1 MTASLKID
9 VFRRDDLR
17 RTRQK
22 EKDEKAPAK
31 SVCLKLRR
39 QRPAQRKEIFVAENE
54 NRDLNKPNQNQNSNN
69 QTPNN
74 AHAEQNPRA
83 PRRRPAPRAARPA
96 AEGET
101 QTTGAAPRKPRMPR
115 KPRARQA
122 DGQTAPKPRTPRA
135 AAANP
140 TAAAQEAPK
149 PRRPRMPRKPM
160 NPTAAQAAN
169 GEAQTAAQTPRAP
182 RTRTPRPRTVNAAGA
197 QTVNPTAAPQQA
209 AKPMQPRRNSP
220 RPRAANAVRADRP
233 QTGMRRRI
241 VAPVALEEKPCI
253 SQTLQWVGKKP
264 PTMRSRASEHPSR
277 ATLRMIPL
285 GGMCEIGKNMTAYEY
300 GNDIIIVDC
309 GQIFPDETMP
319 GVDAVIPDFTYVLQ
333 NRDRVRGIFITH
345 GHEDH
350 IGGLPYLMRE
360 FRAPIYG
367 GRMTIE
373 LLKYKLDDRVP
384 GLTKSCELHVVEA
397 GETIRSGCFS
407 VEFIH
412 VNHSIADAFM
422 FAIRTP
428 IGIIMHSGDFK
439 IDYTPIN
446 GAIMDLQRIA
456 QIGREGVLLFV
467 CESTNIEVPGF
478 SKSERHVGESM
489 ADMFKDA
496 KGRIFVATFSSN
508 TSRLQQI
515 FTAAERHGRK
525 VALVGRSMLNVFNA
539 ANNLGYIQKKPD
551 TLIEI
556 SQVDNYP
563 PEQVV
568 IISTGS
574 QGEPMSALTRI
585 AFSNHREIEIQPGD
599 TVIISATPIPGNEKP
614 IYKVINELY
623 RRGAKVYYSALA
635 DVHVSGHAS
644 QEEIKLVHALVRPKF
659 FIPAHGETRMLYQH
673 AELAHKLGVPFENI
687 FILANGDIFE
697 ISKGSAR
704 VTGFTNGDAVLID
717 GASVGEVDNSVLR
730 ERKLLSDDGVVAISL
745 AVSKKTGAMMAQPVV
760 SAMGFLYDS
769 EHAKIEAAC
778 RQHAANAVA
787 RIAVGGKKVQEAVA
801 SGQLQGQLRS
811 FLYER
816 TKRRPVVMINLI
828 EVE

>member
-1 MTASLKID
+1 
-9 VFRRDDLR
+9 
-17 RTRQK
+17 
-22 EKDEKAPAK
+22 
-31 SVCLKLRR
+31 
-39 QRPAQRKEIFVAENE
+39 
-54 NRDLNKPNQNQNSNN
+54 
-69 QTPNN
+69 
-74 AHAEQNPRA
+74 
-83 PRRRPAPRAARPA
+83 
-96 AEGET
+96 
-101 QTTGAAPRKPRMPR
+101 
-115 KPRARQA
+115 
-122 DGQTAPKPRTPRA
+122 
-135 AAANP
+135 
-140 TAAAQEAPK
+140 
-149 PRRPRMPRKPM
+149 
-160 NPTAAQAAN
+160 
-169 GEAQTAAQTPRAP
+169 
-182 RTRTPRPRTVNAAGA
+182 
-197 QTVNPTAAPQQA
+197 
-209 AKPMQPRRNSP
+209 
-220 RPRAANAVRADRP
+220 
-233 QTGMRRRI
+233 
-241 VAPVALEEKPCI
+241 
-253 SQTLQWVGKKP
+253 
-264 PTMRSRASEHPSR
+264 MRSRASAHPVR
-277 ATLRMIPL
+277 GALRMIPL

-300 GNDIIIVDC
+300 GSDIIIVDC

-350 IGGLPYLMRE
+350 IGGLPYLLRE
-360 FRAPIYG
+360 LRAPVYG

-373 LLKYKLDDRVP
+373 LLRYKLDDRVP
-384 GLTKSCELHVVEA
+384 GLGKSCELNVVPDGGVVRA
-397 GETIRSGCFS
+397 GCFS

-428 IGIIMHSGDFK
+428 VGTVVHSGDFK

-446 GAIMDLQRIA
+446 GEIMDLQRIA

-489 ADMFKDA
+489 AEMFKDA

-508 TSRLQQI
+508 VSRLQQI

-585 AFSNHREIEIQPGD
+585 AFSNHREVEIQPGD

-644 QEEIKLVHALVRPKF
+644 QEEIKLVHSLVRPKF

-697 ISKGSAR
+697 ISKGTAR

-717 GASVGEVDNSVLR
+717 GSSVGEVGNSVLR
-730 ERKLLSDDGVVAISL
+730 ERKLLSDDGVVVIAL
-745 AVSKKTGAMMAQPVV
+745 AVSAKTGAMLAQPVV

-778 RQHAANAVA
+778 RQHVANMAT
-787 RIAVGGKKVQEAVA
+787 RTISSGRKVSEAVA
-801 SGQLQGQLRS
+801 SGQMQSQLRS

-816 TKRRPVVMINLI
+816 TKRRPVVLINLI
-828 EVE
+828 EVP

>member
-1 MTASLKID
+1 MIVTDNENNKTPD
-9 VFRRDDLR
+9 MGEEKKNDGRRAPARR
-17 RTRQK
+17 RTNVKKSGEGAPRKQAAPK
-22 EKDEKAPAK
+22 AVQEGQAAPAIK
-31 SVCLKLRR
+31 TPRR
-39 QRPAQRKEIFVAENE
+39 KPAAKKPENTETAQAKQQKPAQPR
-54 NRDLNKPNQNQNSNN
+54 RSTKPAQNAQNGKPVQNTQNGKPVQNAQNSKPAQGGKPVQNGKPA
-69 QTPNN
+69 QPR
-74 AHAEQNPRA
+74 QNPRA
-83 PRRRPAPRAARPA
+83 K
-96 AEGET
+96 G
-101 QTTGAAPRKPRMPR
+101 
-115 KPRARQA
+115 
-122 DGQTAPKPRTPRA
+122 
-135 AAANP
+135 
-140 TAAAQEAPK
+140 
-149 PRRPRMPRKPM
+149 
-160 NPTAAQAAN
+160 
-169 GEAQTAAQTPRAP
+169 
-182 RTRTPRPRTVNAAGA
+182 GA
-197 QTVNPTAAPQQA
+197 QGGKAPA
-209 AKPMQPRRNSP
+209 M
-220 RPRAANAVRADRP
+220 RP
-233 QTGMRRRI
+233 QTGRRR
-241 VAPVALEEKPCI
+241 VTPPAAVQVDKPFI
-253 SQTLQWVGKKP
+253 SQTLQLVGKKP

-360 FRAPIYG
+360 FKAPIYG
-367 GRMTIE
+367 GKMAVE

-384 GLTKSCELHVVEA
+384 GLTKSCTLRAVEA
-397 GETIRSGCFS
+397 GEMVRAGCFS

-428 IGIIMHSGDFK
+428 IGTIVHSGDFK
-439 IDYTPIN
+439 IDYTPIS
-446 GAIMDLQRIA
+446 GDIMDLQRIA

-496 KGRIFVATFSSN
+496 QGRIFVATFSSN
-508 TSRLQQI
+508 VSRLQQI

-539 ANNLGYIQKKPD
+539 ANNLGYIQMKPD

-556 SQVDNYP
+556 SQVDKLP
-563 PEQVV
+563 PEQVC

-585 AFSNHREIEIQPGD
+585 AFNNHRELEIQAGD
-599 TVIISATPIPGNEKP
+599 TVIISASPIPGNEKP

-623 RRGAKVYYSALA
+623 KRDAKVYYSALA

-644 QEEIKLVHALVRPKF
+644 QEEIKLVHSLVRPKF

-704 VTGFTNGDAVLID
+704 VTGFTNGEAVLID
-717 GASVGEVDNSVLR
+717 GASKGEVDNSVLR
-730 ERKLLSDDGVVAISL
+730 ERKLLSDDGVVSIAL
-745 AVSKKTGAMMAQPVV
+745 AVSRKSGAMMAQPVV

-769 EHAKIEAAC
+769 EHQKIESAC
-778 RQHAANAVA
+778 RQHAANMVT
-787 RIAVGGKKVQEAVA
+787 RTIASGKKVRDSIPQMQ
-801 SGQLQGQLRS
+801 SQMRS
-811 FLYER
+811 FLYEK
-816 TKRRPVVMINLI
+816 TKRRPVVLINLI

>member
-1 MTASLKID
+1 MTETENKKNMKKTGEAQGEKKPQ
-9 VFRRDDLR
+9 RRR
-17 RTRQK
+17 
-22 EKDEKAPAK
+22 APAK
-31 SVCLKLRR
+31 K
-39 QRPAQRKEIFVAENE
+39 PAAKKADMKKTPAAKAEAVTSVAEAAQE
-54 NRDLNKPNQNQNSNN
+54 KPAKK
-69 QTPNN
+69 QT
-74 AHAEQNPRA
+74 RA
-83 PRRRPAPRAARPA
+83 PRKAAKKQAPAKAAEPA
-96 AEGET
+96 AKAPKKSVPARK
-101 QTTGAAPRKPRMPR
+101 QNARGAHKAQGGKRRISAP
-115 KPRARQA
+115 AVQA
-122 DGQTAPKPRTPRA
+122 DKP
-135 AAANP
+135 
-140 TAAAQEAPK
+140 
-149 PRRPRMPRKPM
+149 
-160 NPTAAQAAN
+160 
-169 GEAQTAAQTPRAP
+169 
-182 RTRTPRPRTVNAAGA
+182 
-197 QTVNPTAAPQQA
+197 
-209 AKPMQPRRNSP
+209 
-220 RPRAANAVRADRP
+220 
-233 QTGMRRRI
+233 I
-241 VAPVALEEKPCI
+241 I
-253 SQTLQWVGKKP
+253 SATLQLVGKKP

-309 GQIFPDETMP
+309 GQSFPDETMP
-319 GVDAVIPDFTYVLQ
+319 GVDSVIPDFTYVLQ

-350 IGGLPYLMRE
+350 IGGLPYLLRE
-360 FRAPIYG
+360 FKAPVYG
-367 GRMTIE
+367 GRMVVE

-384 GLTKSCELHVVEA
+384 GLTKSCTLRAVEA
-397 GETIRSGCFS
+397 GDKVTAGCFT

-422 FAIRTP
+422 FAIKTP
-428 IGIIMHSGDFK
+428 IGTIVHSGDFK

-446 GAIMDLQRIA
+446 GEIMNLQRIA

-489 ADMFKDA
+489 AEMFKGA
-496 KGRIFVATFSSN
+496 QGRIFVATFSSN
-508 TSRLQQI
+508 VSRLQQI

-539 ANNLGYIQKKPD
+539 ANNLGYIQMKPD
-551 TLIEI
+551 TLIEA
-556 SQVDNYP
+556 SQVDKLP

-585 AFSNHREIEIQPGD
+585 AFNNHRELEIQAGD
-599 TVIISATPIPGNEKP
+599 TVIISASPIPGNEKP

-635 DVHVSGHAS
+635 DVHVSGHAN
-644 QEEIKLVHALVRPKF
+644 QEEIKLVHSLVRPKF

-673 AELAHKLGVPFENI
+673 SELAHKLGVPFENI

-697 ISKGSAR
+697 ISKGSAK
-704 VTGFTNGDAVLID
+704 VTGFTNGESVLID
-717 GASVGEVDNSVLR
+717 GASKGEVDNLVLR
-730 ERKLLSDDGVVAISL
+730 ERKLLSDDGVVSIALCIN
-745 AVSKKTGAMMAQPVV
+745 KKTGAMMAQPVV
-760 SAMGFLYDS
+760 SAMGFLYES
-769 EHAKIEAAC
+769 EHQKIEAGC
-778 RQHAANAVA
+778 RQHAANMVTRA
-787 RIAVGGKKVQEAVA
+787 ISSGKKVSEMVA
-801 SGQLQGQLRS
+801 SGQMQGQMRS

>member
-1 MTASLKID
+1 MTDNEKTKNHLNTQGNEMKENTGRKRPS
-9 VFRRDDLR
+9 VRRPAG
-17 RTRQK
+17 K
-22 EKDEKAPAK
+22 KAAPAK
-31 SVCLKLRR
+31 
-39 QRPAQRKEIFVAENE
+39 AQK
-54 NRDLNKPNQNQNSNN
+54 S
-69 QTPNN
+69 
-74 AHAEQNPRA
+74 
-83 PRRRPAPRAARPA
+83 
-96 AEGET
+96 
-101 QTTGAAPRKPRMPR
+101 
-115 KPRARQA
+115 
-122 DGQTAPKPRTPRA
+122 
-135 AAANP
+135 
-140 TAAAQEAPK
+140 AAAQAPVKENTAK
-149 PRRPRMPRKPM
+149 PAARKAKP
-160 NPTAAQAAN
+160 
-169 GEAQTAAQTPRAP
+169 
-182 RTRTPRPRTVNAAGA
+182 
-197 QTVNPTAAPQQA
+197 A
-209 AKPMQPRRNSP
+209 AKPAAKKAAPAAKAAKAAAPGEQKQPARSAQPKAAPNKKSSQTKSVRRPNPAKRRSAAPEVMQ
-220 RPRAANAVRADRP
+220 AD
-233 QTGMRRRI
+233 
-241 VAPVALEEKPCI
+241 KPFI
-253 SQTLQWVGKKP
+253 SQTLQLVGKKP

-309 GQIFPDETMP
+309 GQSFPDETMP
-319 GVDAVIPDFTYVLQ
+319 GVDSVIPDFTYVLQ

-360 FRAPIYG
+360 FKAPIYG
-367 GRMTIE
+367 GKMAVE
-373 LLKYKLDDRVP
+373 LLKYKLDDKVP
-384 GLTKSCELHVVEA
+384 GLTKSCTLRAVEA
-397 GETIRSGCFS
+397 GDTVRAGCFA

-422 FAIRTP
+422 LAIKTP
-428 IGIIMHSGDFK
+428 IGTIVHSGDFK

-446 GAIMDLQRIA
+446 GEIMDLQRIA
-456 QIGREGVLLFV
+456 EIGREGVLLFV

-496 KGRIFVATFSSN
+496 QGRIFVATFSSN
-508 TSRLQQI
+508 VSRLQQI

-539 ANNLGYIQKKPD
+539 ANNLGYIQMKPD

-556 SQVDNYP
+556 SQVDKLP
-563 PEQVV
+563 PEQVC

-585 AFSNHREIEIQPGD
+585 AFSNHRELEIQAGD

-623 RRGAKVYYSALA
+623 KRGARVYYSALA
-635 DVHVSGHAS
+635 NVHVSGHAS
-644 QEEIKLVHALVRPKF
+644 QEEIKLVHSLVRPKF

-697 ISKGSAR
+697 IAKGSAK

-717 GASVGEVDNSVLR
+717 GSSKGEVDNTVLR
-730 ERKLLSDDGVVAISL
+730 ERKLLSDDGVVSIAL
-745 AVSKKTGAMMAQPVV
+745 AVNKQGAMMAQPVV

-769 EHAKIEAAC
+769 EHQKIEAAC
-778 RQHAANAVA
+778 RQHAANMVT
-787 RIAVGGKKVQEAVA
+787 RTISSGKKVKEAVA
-801 SGQLQGQLRS
+801 SGQMQGQMRS
-811 FLYER
+811 FLYEK

>member
-1 MTASLKID
+1 MTDNENKVIPDTNEKPARGRTGA
-9 VFRRDDLR
+9 RRPAA
-17 RTRQK
+17 K
-22 EKDEKAPAK
+22 KAEKTEKAVKTEKTEKAKKPSARSAANAGAEPAAQPARK
-31 SVCLKLRR
+31 KPAAKGR
-39 QRPAQRKEIFVAENE
+39 QPRQNAQAQQQAQNEQAQPAQSAQPPKAAKAVRAPK
-54 NRDLNKPNQNQNSNN
+54 
-69 QTPNN
+69 TPK
-74 AHAEQNPRA
+74 APRA
-83 PRRRPAPRAARPA
+83 PR
-96 AEGET
+96 
-101 QTTGAAPRKPRMPR
+101 
-115 KPRARQA
+115 
-122 DGQTAPKPRTPRA
+122 
-135 AAANP
+135 
-140 TAAAQEAPK
+140 
-149 PRRPRMPRKPM
+149 
-160 NPTAAQAAN
+160 AAQA
-169 GEAQTAAQTPRAP
+169 
-182 RTRTPRPRTVNAAGA
+182 GA
-197 QTVNPTAAPQQA
+197 K
-209 AKPMQPRRNSP
+209 KP
-220 RPRAANAVRADRP
+220 AVHP
-233 QTGMRRRI
+233 QTGRRR
-241 VAPVALEEKPCI
+241 VTPPAAVQADKPFI
-253 SQTLQWVGKKP
+253 SQTLQLVGKKP

-360 FRAPIYG
+360 FKAPIYG
-367 GRMTIE
+367 GRMAVE

-384 GLTKSCELHVVEA
+384 GLTKSCTLRVVEA
-397 GETIRSGCFS
+397 GEAIHAGCFS

-428 IGIIMHSGDFK
+428 IGTIVHSGDFK
-439 IDYTPIN
+439 IDYTPIS
-446 GAIMDLQRIA
+446 GDIMDLQRIA

-496 KGRIFVATFSSN
+496 QGRIFVATFSSN
-508 TSRLQQI
+508 VSRLQQI

-539 ANNLGYIQKKPD
+539 ANNLGYIQMKPD

-556 SQVDNYP
+556 SQVDRLP
-563 PEQVV
+563 PEQVC

-585 AFSNHREIEIQPGD
+585 AFNNHRELEIQAGD
-599 TVIISATPIPGNEKP
+599 TVIISASPIPGNEKP

-623 RRGAKVYYSALA
+623 KRDAKVYYSALA

-644 QEEIKLVHALVRPKF
+644 QEEIKLVHSLVRPKF

-704 VTGFTNGDAVLID
+704 VTGFTSGEAVLID
-717 GASVGEVDNSVLR
+717 GSSVGEVDNLVLR
-730 ERKLLSDDGVVAISL
+730 ERKLLSDDGVVSIAL
-745 AVSKKTGAMMAQPVV
+745 AVSAKTGAMMAQPVV

-769 EHAKIEAAC
+769 EHQKIEAAC
-778 RQHAANAVA
+778 RQHAANMVTRTLAS
-787 RIAVGGKKVQEAVA
+787 GKKLRDCVPQM
-801 SGQLQGQLRS
+801 QGQMRS
-811 FLYER
+811 FLYEK
-816 TKRRPVVMINLI
+816 TKRRPVVMINVI

>member
-1 MTASLKID
+1 VTDNEKGKTQQSKDNKENTGVKRASA
-9 VFRRDDLR
+9 R
-17 RTRQK
+17 RTSAVKKKNENAQ
-22 EKDEKAPAK
+22 KAPAK
-31 SVCLKLRR
+31 KQVK
-39 QRPAQRKEIFVAENE
+39 PAQKAA
-54 NRDLNKPNQNQNSNN
+54 KTAPQNQEAA
-69 QTPNN
+69 QQGAKQKAKPQQN
-74 AHAEQNPRA
+74 ARKAK
-83 PRRRPAPRAARPA
+83 PAPKAKGVQAPWMENAAVPQKKQEAAKKQQRSVKRPQ
-96 AEGET
+96 GGKRRVT
-101 QTTGAAPRKPRMPR
+101 AP
-115 KPRARQA
+115 AIQQA
-122 DGQTAPKPRTPRA
+122 DKPFVSA
-135 AAANP
+135 
-140 TAAAQEAPK
+140 
-149 PRRPRMPRKPM
+149 
-160 NPTAAQAAN
+160 
-169 GEAQTAAQTPRAP
+169 
-182 RTRTPRPRTVNAAGA
+182 
-197 QTVNPTAAPQQA
+197 
-209 AKPMQPRRNSP
+209 
-220 RPRAANAVRADRP
+220 
-233 QTGMRRRI
+233 
-241 VAPVALEEKPCI
+241 
-253 SQTLQWVGKKP
+253 TLQLVGKKP
-264 PTMRSRASEHPSR
+264 ATLRSRASEHPSR

-300 GNDIIIVDC
+300 GSDIIIVDC

-360 FRAPIYG
+360 FKAPIYG
-367 GRMTIE
+367 GRMAVE
-373 LLKYKLDDRVP
+373 LLKYKLDDKVP
-384 GLTKSCELHVVEA
+384 GLTKSCTLRAVEA
-397 GETIRSGCFS
+397 GETVRAGCFS

-422 FAIRTP
+422 FAIKTP
-428 IGIIMHSGDFK
+428 IGTIVHSGDFK
-439 IDYTPIN
+439 IDYTPIS
-446 GAIMDLQRIA
+446 GEIMDLQRIA

-496 KGRIFVATFSSN
+496 QGRIFVATFSSN

-539 ANNLGYIQKKPD
+539 ANNLGYIQMKPD
-551 TLIEI
+551 TLIDI
-556 SQVDNYP
+556 SQVDKLP
-563 PEQVV
+563 PEQVCV
-568 IISTGS
+568 ISTGS

-585 AFSNHREIEIQPGD
+585 AFSNHRELEIQAGD

-623 RRGAKVYYSALA
+623 KRDAKVYYSVLA

-644 QEEIKLVHALVRPKF
+644 QEEIKLVHSLVRPKF

-697 ISKGSAR
+697 IAKGSAK

-717 GASVGEVDNSVLR
+717 GASKGEVDNSVLR
-730 ERKLLSDDGVVAISL
+730 ERKLLSDDGVVSIAL
-745 AVSKKTGAMMAQPVV
+745 AVSSRTGAMMAQPVV

-778 RQHAANAVA
+778 RQHAANMVT
-787 RIAVGGKKVQEAVA
+787 RTISSGKKVRDNLVQM
-801 SGQLQGQLRS
+801 QGQMRS
-811 FLYER
+811 FLYEK
-816 TKRRPVVMINLI
+816 TKRRPVVLINLI

>member
-1 MTASLKID
+1 MTD
-9 VFRRDDLR
+9 
-17 RTRQK
+17 
-22 EKDEKAPAK
+22 
-31 SVCLKLRR
+31 
-39 QRPAQRKEIFVAENE
+39 NE
-54 NRDLNKPNQNQNSNN
+54 NRKTPDTNAKETPAVKRTGARRPAAKKTEKSEQAEKAVKTERAKKPRPASRSAQAANQSAAAQPARKPAPRRKQPAQNT
-69 QTPNN
+69 QAAQN
-74 AHAEQNPRA
+74 AQAAQNTQAVPAPQSAPQARAKAPRA
-83 PRRRPAPRAARPA
+83 PRAPRAAQAPKS
-96 AEGET
+96 
-101 QTTGAAPRKPRMPR
+101 AAPGAQSAK
-115 KPRARQA
+115 RAHP
-122 DGQTAPKPRTPRA
+122 QTGRRRVTP
-135 AAANP
+135 P
-140 TAAAQEAPK
+140 
-149 PRRPRMPRKPM
+149 
-160 NPTAAQAAN
+160 
-169 GEAQTAAQTPRAP
+169 
-182 RTRTPRPRTVNAAGA
+182 AGA
-197 QTVNPTAAPQQA
+197 QAD
-209 AKPMQPRRNSP
+209 KPF
-220 RPRAANAVRADRP
+220 
-233 QTGMRRRI
+233 
-241 VAPVALEEKPCI
+241 I
-253 SQTLQWVGKKP
+253 SQTLQLVGKKP

-360 FRAPIYG
+360 FKAPIYG
-367 GRMTIE
+367 GKMAVE

-384 GLTKSCELHVVEA
+384 GLTKSCTLRVVEA
-397 GETIRSGCFS
+397 GEVIRAGCFS

-428 IGIIMHSGDFK
+428 IGTIVHSGDFK
-439 IDYTPIN
+439 IDYTPIS
-446 GAIMDLQRIA
+446 GDIMDLQRIA

-496 KGRIFVATFSSN
+496 QGRIFVATFSSN
-508 TSRLQQI
+508 VSRLQQI

-539 ANNLGYIQKKPD
+539 ANNLGYIQMKPD

-556 SQVDNYP
+556 SQVDKLP
-563 PEQVV
+563 PEQVC

-585 AFSNHREIEIQPGD
+585 AFNNHRELEIQAGD
-599 TVIISATPIPGNEKP
+599 TVIISASPIPGNEKP

-623 RRGAKVYYSALA
+623 KRDAKVYYSALA

-644 QEEIKLVHALVRPKF
+644 QEEIKLVHSLVRPKF

-697 ISKGSAR
+697 ITKGSAR

-717 GASVGEVDNSVLR
+717 GASVGEVDNTVLR
-730 ERKLLSDDGVVAISL
+730 ERKLLSDDGVVSIAL
-745 AVSKKTGAMMAQPVV
+745 AVSGKTGAMMAQPVV

-769 EHAKIEAAC
+769 EHQKVEAAC
-778 RQHAANAVA
+778 RQHAANMVA
-787 RIAVGGKKVQEAVA
+787 RTIASGKKLRDSVPQMQ
-801 SGQLQGQLRS
+801 SQMRS
-811 FLYER
+811 FLYEK
-816 TKRRPVVMINLI
+816 TKRRPVVMINVI

>member
-1 MTASLKID
+1 MTDNEKNKNQQVNEKKENTGAK
-9 VFRRDDLR
+9 RAPQR
-17 RTRQK
+17 RTSAVKKNSEGAQK
-22 EKDEKAPAK
+22 SAPKKQVKPAQKAAKSQPKAQDAAQQTKPAK
-31 SVCLKLRR
+31 PQGGTKSAKP
-39 QRPAQRKEIFVAENE
+39 QQNARKA
-54 NRDLNKPNQNQNSNN
+54 K
-69 QTPNN
+69 
-74 AHAEQNPRA
+74 
-83 PRRRPAPRAARPA
+83 PAPKAK
-96 AEGET
+96 GV
-101 QTTGAAPRKPRMPR
+101 QAPWM
-115 KPRARQA
+115 
-122 DGQTAPKPRTPRA
+122 
-135 AAANP
+135 
-140 TAAAQEAPK
+140 E
-149 PRRPRMPRKPM
+149 
-160 NPTAAQAAN
+160 
-169 GEAQTAAQTPRAP
+169 
-182 RTRTPRPRTVNAAGA
+182 NA
-197 QTVNPTAAPQQA
+197 AAPQKKQEA
-209 AKPMQPRRNSP
+209 AKKQQKS
-220 RPRAANAVRADRP
+220 VRRP
-233 QTGMRRRI
+233 QANKRR
-241 VAPVALEEKPCI
+241 VSVPEVQADKPFV
-253 SQTLQWVGKKP
+253 SQSLTLTGKKLKALH
-264 PTMRSRASEHPSR
+264 SRASEHPSR

-300 GNDIIIVDC
+300 GSDIIIVDC

-360 FRAPIYG
+360 FKAPIYG
-367 GRMTIE
+367 GRMAVE

-384 GLTKSCELHVVEA
+384 GLTKSCTLRAVEA
-397 GETIRSGCFS
+397 GETVRAGCFS

-428 IGIIMHSGDFK
+428 IGTIVHSGDFK
-439 IDYTPIN
+439 IDYTPIS
-446 GAIMDLQRIA
+446 GEIMDLQRIA
-456 QIGREGVLLFV
+456 QLGREGVLLFV

-489 ADMFKDA
+489 ADMFKGA
-496 KGRIFVATFSSN
+496 QGRIFVATFSSN

-539 ANNLGYIQKKPD
+539 ANNLGYIQMKPD
-551 TLIEI
+551 TLIDI
-556 SQVDNYP
+556 SQVDKLP
-563 PEQVV
+563 PEQVCV
-568 IISTGS
+568 ISTGS

-585 AFSNHREIEIQPGD
+585 AFSNHRELEIQPGD

-623 RRGAKVYYSALA
+623 KREAKVYYSALA

-644 QEEIKLVHALVRPKF
+644 QEEIKLVHSLVRPKF

-697 ISKGSAR
+697 IAKGSAK

-717 GASVGEVDNSVLR
+717 GASKGEVDNSVLR
-730 ERKLLSDDGVVAISL
+730 ERKLLSDDGVVSIAL
-745 AVSKKTGAMMAQPVV
+745 AVSSRTGAMMAQPVV

-778 RQHAANAVA
+778 RQHAANMVT
-787 RIAVGGKKVQEAVA
+787 RTISSGKKVRDNIVQM
-801 SGQLQGQLRS
+801 QGQMRS
-811 FLYER
+811 FLYEK
-816 TKRRPVVMINLI
+816 TKRRPVVLINLI

>member
-1 MTASLKID
+1 MADNENKDNVTPASNNEGHARTG
-9 VFRRDDLR
+9 RRPMR
-17 RTRQK
+17 RTPQK
-22 EKDEKAPAK
+22 
-31 SVCLKLRR
+31 
-39 QRPAQRKEIFVAENE
+39 NE
-54 NRDLNKPNQNQNSNN
+54 NGNQENQ
-69 QTPNN
+69 
-74 AHAEQNPRA
+74 
-83 PRRRPAPRAARPA
+83 
-96 AEGET
+96 EGV
-101 QTTGAAPRKPRMPR
+101 KPRMPR
-115 KPRARQA
+115 KPRAEGEERMPRRRKPAVNLENAAQKPAQKPAPRQNA
-122 DGQTAPKPRTPRA
+122 RPNAPK
-135 AAANP
+135 AN
-140 TAAAQEAPK
+140 AQEAAKQAASKPGVQRTNVQRNGAQRNNVPRQNVQRANVQNAQPAVQKPQANPQKPGAENGAQKTNVRK
-149 PRRPRMPRKPM
+149 PR
-160 NPTAAQAAN
+160 N
-169 GEAQTAAQTPRAP
+169 AP
-182 RTRTPRPRTVNAAGA
+182 RQG
-197 QTVNPTAAPQQA
+197 
-209 AKPMQPRRNSP
+209 
-220 RPRAANAVRADRP
+220 
-233 QTGMRRRI
+233 RRRVI
-241 VAPVALEEKPCI
+241 APVIQEEKPCI
-253 SQTLQWVGKKP
+253 SQMLQWVGKRP
-264 PTMRSRASEHPSR
+264 PTTRSRASAHPGR
-277 ATLRMIPL
+277 GTLRMIPL

-333 NRDRVRGIFITH
+333 NRDRVRGIFVTH

-350 IGGLPYLMRE
+350 IGGLPYLLRE
-360 FRAPIYG
+360 FKAPVYG

-373 LLKYKLDDRVP
+373 LLKYKLDDRVA
-384 GLTKSCELHVVEA
+384 GLTKSCELRVVEA
-397 GETIRSGCFS
+397 GETIKAGCFS

-428 IGIIMHSGDFK
+428 IGIVMHSGDFK

-446 GAIMDLQRIA
+446 GEIMDLQRIA
-456 QIGREGVLLFV
+456 QIGKEGVLLFV

-508 TSRLQQI
+508 VSRLQQI

-556 SQVDNYP
+556 SQVDHYP

-568 IISTGS
+568 ILSTGS
-574 QGEPMSALTRI
+574 QGEPLSALTRI
-585 AFSNHREIEIQPGD
+585 AFANHREIEIQQGD

-644 QEEIKLVHALVRPKF
+644 QEEIKLVHKLIQPKF

-697 ISKGSAR
+697 ISKGAAR
-704 VTGFTNGDAVLID
+704 VAGFTNGDAVLID
-717 GASVGEVDNSVLR
+717 GASVSEVDNSVLR
-730 ERKLLSDDGVVAISL
+730 ERKMLSDDGVVAISL
-745 AVSKKTGAMMAQPVV
+745 AISRKTGDMAAAPAV

-778 RQHAANAVA
+778 RQHVTNAVH
-787 RIAVGGKKVQEAVA
+787 RMVSQGRKVKEAVS
-801 SGQLQGQLRS
+801 SGQMQGQLRS

>member
-1 MTASLKID
+1 MSENQNKNINQSETAGKTG
-9 VFRRDDLR
+9 VKRAPARR
-17 RTRQK
+17 RTPVK
-22 EKDEKAPAK
+22 NAEAGTEKAAK
-31 SVCLKLRR
+31 AVKTEKT
-39 QRPAQRKEIFVAENE
+39 AAK
-54 NRDLNKPNQNQNSNN
+54 K
-69 QTPNN
+69 
-74 AHAEQNPRA
+74 PRA
-83 PRRRPAPRAARPA
+83 PKAQ
-96 AEGET
+96 GGKK
-101 QTTGAAPRKPRMPR
+101 QT
-115 KPRARQA
+115 
-122 DGQTAPKPRTPRA
+122 
-135 AAANP
+135 AAANSAEKAAAP
-140 TAAAQEAPK
+140 KAVKVRAPKKAAAPKNAKTAAPKAQQSAAPAAKK
-149 PRRPRMPRKPM
+149 PRRQEGGKRRITSP
-160 NPTAAQAAN
+160 
-169 GEAQTAAQTPRAP
+169 
-182 RTRTPRPRTVNAAGA
+182 V
-197 QTVNPTAAPQQA
+197 QQA
-209 AKPMQPRRNSP
+209 DKPFVS
-220 RPRAANAVRADRP
+220 A
-233 QTGMRRRI
+233 
-241 VAPVALEEKPCI
+241 
-253 SQTLQWVGKKP
+253 TLQLVGKKP
-264 PTMRSRASEHPSR
+264 AAMRSRASEHPSR

-309 GQIFPDETMP
+309 GQSFPDETMP

-360 FRAPIYG
+360 FKAPLYG
-367 GRMTIE
+367 GRMVIE

-384 GLTKSCELHVVEA
+384 GLGKSCDLRVVEA
-397 GETIRSGCFS
+397 GETVRAGCFA

-439 IDYTPIN
+439 IDYTPIS
-446 GAIMDLQRIA
+446 GEIMNLQRIA

-496 KGRIFVATFSSN
+496 QGRIFVATFSSN
-508 TSRLQQI
+508 ISRLQQI

-539 ANNLGYIQKKPD
+539 ANNLGYIQMKPD

-556 SQVDNYP
+556 SQVDKLP
-563 PEQVV
+563 PEQVCV
-568 IISTGS
+568 ISTGS

-585 AFSNHREIEIQPGD
+585 AFNNHRELEIQAGD

-623 RRGAKVYYSALA
+623 KREAKVYYSALA

-644 QEEIKLVHALVRPKF
+644 QEEIKLVHSLVRPKF

-697 ISKGSAR
+697 ISKGSAK

-717 GASVGEVDNSVLR
+717 GSSRSEVDNTVLR
-730 ERKLLSDDGVVAISL
+730 ERKLLSDDGVVSIAL
-745 AVSKKTGAMMAQPVV
+745 AVSAKTGAMMAQPVV

-769 EHAKIEAAC
+769 EHQKIEAAC
-778 RQHAANAVA
+778 RQHASNMVT
-787 RIAVGGKKVQEAVA
+787 RCISSGKKVKEAVA
-801 SGQLQGQLRS
+801 SGQLQGQMRS
-811 FLYER
+811 FLYEK

>member
-1 MTASLKID
+1 MTD
-9 VFRRDDLR
+9 
-17 RTRQK
+17 
-22 EKDEKAPAK
+22 
-31 SVCLKLRR
+31 
-39 QRPAQRKEIFVAENE
+39 NE
-54 NRDLNKPNQNQNSNN
+54 NRK
-69 QTPNN
+69 TPEISEVKN
-74 AHAEQNPRA
+74 EKRA
-83 PRRRPAPRAARPA
+83 PARRRPAVKKAAETKDSKIEKPKRTQAKTAKAARNAPEAGQENTVRSAAPKAPRRKTAARPA
-96 AEGET
+96 KPQQEA
-101 QTTGAAPRKPRMPR
+101 QSARAPQSQPAAPAPRAKAARPLAARKPAAHP
-115 KPRARQA
+115 
-122 DGQTAPKPRTPRA
+122 QTGRRRVTP
-135 AAANP
+135 P
-140 TAAAQEAPK
+140 
-149 PRRPRMPRKPM
+149 
-160 NPTAAQAAN
+160 
-169 GEAQTAAQTPRAP
+169 
-182 RTRTPRPRTVNAAGA
+182 AGA
-197 QTVNPTAAPQQA
+197 QAD
-209 AKPMQPRRNSP
+209 KPF
-220 RPRAANAVRADRP
+220 
-233 QTGMRRRI
+233 
-241 VAPVALEEKPCI
+241 I
-253 SQTLQWVGKKP
+253 SQTLQLVGKKP

-360 FRAPIYG
+360 FKAPIYG
-367 GRMTIE
+367 GKMAVE

-384 GLTKSCELHVVEA
+384 GLTKSCTLRAVEA
-397 GETIRSGCFS
+397 GEVIRAGCFS

-428 IGIIMHSGDFK
+428 IGTIVHSGDFK
-439 IDYTPIN
+439 IDYTPIS
-446 GAIMDLQRIA
+446 GDIMDLQRIA

-496 KGRIFVATFSSN
+496 QGRIFVATFSSN
-508 TSRLQQI
+508 VSRLQQI

-539 ANNLGYIQKKPD
+539 ANNLGYIQMKPD

-556 SQVDNYP
+556 SQVDKLP
-563 PEQVV
+563 PEQVC

-585 AFSNHREIEIQPGD
+585 AFNNHRELEIQAGD
-599 TVIISATPIPGNEKP
+599 TVIISASPIPGNEKP

-623 RRGAKVYYSALA
+623 KRDAKVYYSALA

-644 QEEIKLVHALVRPKF
+644 QEEIKLVHSLVRPKF

-697 ISKGSAR
+697 ITKGSAR
-704 VTGFTNGDAVLID
+704 VTGFTNGEAVLID
-717 GASVGEVDNSVLR
+717 GSSKGEVDNTVLR
-730 ERKLLSDDGVVAISL
+730 ERKLLSDDGVVSIAL
-745 AVSKKTGAMMAQPVV
+745 AVSAKTGAMMAQPVV

-769 EHAKIEAAC
+769 EHQKVEAAC
-778 RQHAANAVA
+778 RQHAANMVA
-787 RIAVGGKKVQEAVA
+787 RTIASGKKLRDSVSQMQ
-801 SGQLQGQLRS
+801 SQMRS
-811 FLYER
+811 FLYEK
-816 TKRRPVVMINLI
+816 TKRRPVVMINVI

>member
-1 MTASLKID
+1 MIENDNKGNTMPENGQKQSDTAKGRD
-9 VFRRDDLR
+9 GTRRRPVRRKTAPGEETQGAAPR
-17 RTRQK
+17 RTGNGRKPRAAAQAQ
-22 EKDEKAPAK
+22 EGQQAAPA
-31 SVCLKLRR
+31 
-39 QRPAQRKEIFVAENE
+39 QEGQQAAPAQEG
-54 NRDLNKPNQNQNSNN
+54 Q
-69 QTPNN
+69 
-74 AHAEQNPRA
+74 RA
-83 PRRRPAPRAARPA
+83 PRRKSAPQKQQAGQEAAKALQAGQEEKANQAAARGRVRRRNAQPRAQGAQQEAASAAQPRRKPA
-96 AEGET
+96 AE
-101 QTTGAAPRKPRMPR
+101 
-115 KPRARQA
+115 
-122 DGQTAPKPRTPRA
+122 
-135 AAANP
+135 
-140 TAAAQEAPK
+140 
-149 PRRPRMPRKPM
+149 RPR
-160 NPTAAQAAN
+160 Q
-169 GEAQTAAQTPRAP
+169 G
-182 RTRTPRPRTVNAAGA
+182 
-197 QTVNPTAAPQQA
+197 
-209 AKPMQPRRNSP
+209 RRH
-220 RPRAANAVRADRP
+220 VF
-233 QTGMRRRI
+233 
-241 VAPVALEEKPCI
+241 APVVQEEKPCI
-253 SQTLQWVGKKP
+253 SQTLQLTGKRP
-264 PTMRSRASEHPSR
+264 PSMRSRASEHPTKS
-277 ATLRMIPL
+277 TLRMIPL

-319 GVDAVIPDFTYVLQ
+319 GVDAVIPDFTYVIQ

-350 IGGLPYLMRE
+350 IGGLPYLLRE
-360 FRAPIYG
+360 FKAPVYG

-373 LLKYKLDDRVP
+373 LLRYKLDDRVP
-384 GLTKSCELHVVEA
+384 GLAKGCSLNVVEA
-397 GETIRSGCFS
+397 GQVIRAGCFG

-428 IGIIMHSGDFK
+428 IGIIVHSGDFK
-439 IDYTPIN
+439 IDYTPIT
-446 GAIMDLQRIA
+446 GEIMDLQRIA

-496 KGRIFVATFSSN
+496 RGRIFVATFSSN
-508 TSRLQQI
+508 VSRLQQI

-556 SQVDNYP
+556 SQVDHYP

-585 AFSNHREIEIQPGD
+585 AFSNHRELEIQPGD

-644 QEEIKLVHALVRPKF
+644 QEEIKLVHSLVRPRF

-697 ISKGSAR
+697 ISKGTAR
-704 VTGFTNGDAVLID
+704 VAGFTNGEAVLID
-717 GASVGEVDNSVLR
+717 GSSVGEVDNSVLR
-730 ERKLLSDDGVVAISL
+730 ERKMLSDDGVVAISL
-745 AVSKKTGAMMAQPVV
+745 VVNRRTGMMMAQPAV

-769 EHAKIEAAC
+769 EHAKIEADC
-778 RQHAANAVA
+778 RQHAANFVT
-787 RIAVGGKKVQEAVA
+787 RTLSSGRKVQEAVS
-801 SGQLQGQLRS
+801 SGQMQGQMRS

-816 TKRRPVVMINLI
+816 TKRRPVVMINLV
-828 EVE
+828 EVD

>member
-1 MTASLKID
+1 MIVTDNENNKTPDMGEEKKNDA
-9 VFRRDDLR
+9 RRAPARR
-17 RTRQK
+17 RTNVKKSGEGAPRKQAAPK
-22 EKDEKAPAK
+22 AVQEGQAAPAIK
-31 SVCLKLRR
+31 TPRR
-39 QRPAQRKEIFVAENE
+39 KPAAKKPENTETAQAKQQKPAQPR
-54 NRDLNKPNQNQNSNN
+54 RSTKPAQNAQNGKPVQNAQNGKPVQNTQNGKPVQNAQNSKPAQGGKPVQNGKPA
-69 QTPNN
+69 QPR
-74 AHAEQNPRA
+74 QNPRA
-83 PRRRPAPRAARPA
+83 K
-96 AEGET
+96 G
-101 QTTGAAPRKPRMPR
+101 
-115 KPRARQA
+115 
-122 DGQTAPKPRTPRA
+122 
-135 AAANP
+135 
-140 TAAAQEAPK
+140 
-149 PRRPRMPRKPM
+149 
-160 NPTAAQAAN
+160 
-169 GEAQTAAQTPRAP
+169 
-182 RTRTPRPRTVNAAGA
+182 GA
-197 QTVNPTAAPQQA
+197 QGGKAPA
-209 AKPMQPRRNSP
+209 M
-220 RPRAANAVRADRP
+220 RP
-233 QTGMRRRI
+233 QTGRRR
-241 VAPVALEEKPCI
+241 VTPPAAVQVDKPFI
-253 SQTLQWVGKKP
+253 SQTLQLVGKKP

-360 FRAPIYG
+360 FKAPIYG
-367 GRMTIE
+367 GKMAVE

-384 GLTKSCELHVVEA
+384 GLTKSCTLRAVEA
-397 GETIRSGCFS
+397 GEVVRAGCFS

-428 IGIIMHSGDFK
+428 IGTIVHSGDFK
-439 IDYTPIN
+439 IDYTPIS
-446 GAIMDLQRIA
+446 GDIMDLQRIA

-496 KGRIFVATFSSN
+496 QGRIFVATFSSN
-508 TSRLQQI
+508 VSRLQQI

-539 ANNLGYIQKKPD
+539 ANNLGYIQMKPD

-556 SQVDNYP
+556 SQVDKLP
-563 PEQVV
+563 PEQVC

-585 AFSNHREIEIQPGD
+585 AFNNHRELEIQAGD
-599 TVIISATPIPGNEKP
+599 TVIISASPIPGNEKP

-623 RRGAKVYYSALA
+623 KRDAKVYYSALA

-644 QEEIKLVHALVRPKF
+644 QEEIKLVHSLVRPKF

-704 VTGFTNGDAVLID
+704 VTGFTNGEAVLID
-717 GASVGEVDNSVLR
+717 GASKGEVDNSVLR
-730 ERKLLSDDGVVAISL
+730 ERKLLSDDGVVSIAL
-745 AVSKKTGAMMAQPVV
+745 AVSRKSGAMMAQPVV

-769 EHAKIEAAC
+769 EHQKIEAAC
-778 RQHAANAVA
+778 RQHAANMVT
-787 RIAVGGKKVQEAVA
+787 RTIASGKKVRDSIPQMQ
-801 SGQLQGQLRS
+801 SQMRS
-811 FLYER
+811 FLYEK
-816 TKRRPVVMINLI
+816 TKRRPVVLINLI

>member
-1 MTASLKID
+1 
-9 VFRRDDLR
+9 
-17 RTRQK
+17 
-22 EKDEKAPAK
+22 
-31 SVCLKLRR
+31 
-39 QRPAQRKEIFVAENE
+39 
-54 NRDLNKPNQNQNSNN
+54 
-69 QTPNN
+69 
-74 AHAEQNPRA
+74 
-83 PRRRPAPRAARPA
+83 
-96 AEGET
+96 
-101 QTTGAAPRKPRMPR
+101 
-115 KPRARQA
+115 
-122 DGQTAPKPRTPRA
+122 
-135 AAANP
+135 
-140 TAAAQEAPK
+140 
-149 PRRPRMPRKPM
+149 
-160 NPTAAQAAN
+160 
-169 GEAQTAAQTPRAP
+169 
-182 RTRTPRPRTVNAAGA
+182 
-197 QTVNPTAAPQQA
+197 
-209 AKPMQPRRNSP
+209 
-220 RPRAANAVRADRP
+220 
-233 QTGMRRRI
+233 MRRRI
-241 VAPVALEEKPCI
+241 VAPIAPEEKPCI

-428 IGIIMHSGDFK
+428 IGTIMHSGDFK

-599 TVIISATPIPGNEKP
+599 TVIISATPIPGNEKADLQGHQRAVP
-614 IYKVINELY
+614 P
-623 RRGAKVYYSALA
+623 RREGVLFRAGGCARLRPCLLRRRSSWCMRSSARSSSSRRTAK
-635 DVHVSGHAS
+635 
-644 QEEIKLVHALVRPKF
+644 
-659 FIPAHGETRMLYQH
+659 PACSISTRSWRTSWACRLKTSSFWLT
-673 AELAHKLGVPFENI
+673 A
-687 FILANGDIFE
+687 
-697 ISKGSAR
+697 ISLRFPRARRR

-745 AVSKKTGAMMAQPVV
+745 AVSKKTGEMMAQPVV

-769 EHAKIEAAC
+769 EHVKIEAAC

-787 RIAVGGKKVQEAVA
+787 RIAASGKKVQEAVA

>member
-1 MTASLKID
+1 VTDNENRKNQQNNENTGAK
-9 VFRRDDLR
+9 RAPAR
-17 RTRQK
+17 RTSAVKKNAEAAQ
-22 EKDEKAPAK
+22 KAPAK
-31 SVCLKLRR
+31 KQVK
-39 QRPAQRKEIFVAENE
+39 PAQK
-54 NRDLNKPNQNQNSNN
+54 
-69 QTPNN
+69 
-74 AHAEQNPRA
+74 
-83 PRRRPAPRAARPA
+83 AAS
-96 AEGET
+96 
-101 QTTGAAPRKPRMPR
+101 K
-115 KPRARQA
+115 
-122 DGQTAPKPRTPRA
+122 TAPKA
-135 AAANP
+135 QSAN
-140 TAAAQEAPK
+140 AQQNT
-149 PRRPRMPRKPM
+149 RPAK
-160 NPTAAQAAN
+160 
-169 GEAQTAAQTPRAP
+169 
-182 RTRTPRPRTVNAAGA
+182 
-197 QTVNPTAAPQQA
+197 A
-209 AKPMQPRRNSP
+209 AKPQQNTRKAKPAPKAKGVQAPWMEN
-220 RPRAANAVRADRP
+220 ANASKAQQNPAGKTQKSVRRP
-233 QTGMRRRI
+233 QGGKRRI
-241 VAPVALEEKPCI
+241 VAPVQQADKPFV
-253 SQTLQWVGKKP
+253 SATLQLVGKKP
-264 PTMRSRASEHPSR
+264 ATLRSKASEHPSR

-333 NRDRVRGIFITH
+333 IRDRVRGIFITH

-360 FRAPIYG
+360 FKAPIYG
-367 GRMTIE
+367 GRMAVE

-384 GLTKSCELHVVEA
+384 GLTKSCTLRAVEA
-397 GETIRSGCFS
+397 GEVVRAGCFS

-422 FAIRTP
+422 FAIKTP
-428 IGIIMHSGDFK
+428 IGTIVHSGDFK
-439 IDYTPIN
+439 IDYTPIS
-446 GAIMDLQRIA
+446 GEIMNLQRIA

-496 KGRIFVATFSSN
+496 QGRIFVATFSSN

-539 ANNLGYIQKKPD
+539 ANNLGYIQMKPD
-551 TLIEI
+551 TLIDI
-556 SQVDNYP
+556 SQVDKLP
-563 PEQVV
+563 PEQVCV
-568 IISTGS
+568 ISTGS

-585 AFSNHREIEIQPGD
+585 AFSNHRELEIQAGD

-623 RRGAKVYYSALA
+623 KRDAKVYYSALA

-644 QEEIKLVHALVRPKF
+644 QEEIKLVHSLVRPKF

-697 ISKGSAR
+697 IAKGSAK

-717 GASVGEVDNSVLR
+717 GASKGEVDNSVLR
-730 ERKLLSDDGVVAISL
+730 ERKLLSDDGVVSIAL
-745 AVSKKTGAMMAQPVV
+745 AVSSKTGAMMAQPVV

-769 EHAKIEAAC
+769 EHQKIEAAC
-778 RQHAANAVA
+778 RQHAANMVT
-787 RIAVGGKKVQEAVA
+787 RTISSGKKVRDNIVQM
-801 SGQLQGQLRS
+801 QGQMRS
-811 FLYER
+811 FLYEK
-816 TKRRPVVMINLI
+816 TKRRPVVLINLI

>member
-1 MTASLKID
+1 MSD
-9 VFRRDDLR
+9 
-17 RTRQK
+17 
-22 EKDEKAPAK
+22 
-31 SVCLKLRR
+31 
-39 QRPAQRKEIFVAENE
+39 NE
-54 NRDLNKPNQNQNSNN
+54 NRID
-69 QTPNN
+69 TPNT
-74 AHAEQNPRA
+74 PKRP
-83 PRRRPAPRAARPA
+83 PRRR
-96 AEGET
+96 
-101 QTTGAAPRKPRMPR
+101 APRKPQAEDGSVKTAAPAAQENAA
-115 KPRARQA
+115 PRAR
-122 DGQTAPKPRTPRA
+122 KPRTPR
-135 AAANP
+135 
-140 TAAAQEAPK
+140 TAQP
-149 PRRPRMPRKPM
+149 
-160 NPTAAQAAN
+160 AAQAAPVTAAAPA
-169 GEAQTAAQTPRAP
+169 AQENAAPRARKPRPRKAAPAAQTVSAP
-182 RTRTPRPRTVNAAGA
+182 QAAPAA
-197 QTVNPTAAPQQA
+197 QAVSAPQAAPAAPTAQGG
-209 AKPMQPRRNSP
+209 AKPQGARQPRKAA
-220 RPRAANAVRADRP
+220 PRAAAAAAKQPAQKANPQRARKP
-233 QTGMRRRI
+233 AAGPRMGRRRV
-241 VAPVALEEKPCI
+241 VAPAMQEEKPFI
-253 SQTLQWVGKKP
+253 SQTLQLVGKKP

-300 GNDIIIVDC
+300 GSDIIIVDC

-350 IGGLPYLMRE
+350 IGGLPYLLRE
-360 FRAPIYG
+360 LKAPVYG

-373 LLKYKLDDRVP
+373 LLGYKLDDRVP
-384 GLTKSCELHVVEA
+384 GLSRSCELHVVEA
-397 GETIRSGCFS
+397 GQTVRAGCFS

-428 IGIIMHSGDFK
+428 IGTVVHSGDFK

-446 GAIMDLQRIA
+446 GEIMDLQRIA

-508 TSRLQQI
+508 VSRLQQI

-539 ANNLGYIQKKPD
+539 ANNLGYIQMKPD

-556 SQVDNYP
+556 SQVDRLP

-585 AFSNHREIEIQPGD
+585 AFMNHRELEIQPGD

-623 RRGAKVYYSALA
+623 KRGAKVYYSALA

-644 QEEIKLVHALVRPKF
+644 QEEIKLVHSLVRPKF

-704 VTGFTNGDAVLID
+704 ITGFTNGEAVLID
-717 GASVGEVDNSVLR
+717 GSSVGEVDNTVLR
-730 ERKLLSDDGVVAISL
+730 ERKLLSDDGVVSIAL
-745 AVSKKTGAMMAQPVV
+745 AVNRKTGAMMAQPVV

-778 RQHAANAVA
+778 RQNVANAVSRTVA
-787 RIAVGGKKVQEAVA
+787 SGKKLSEAVA

-828 EVE
+828 EVD

>member
-1 MTASLKID
+1 MIVTDNENNKTPD
-9 VFRRDDLR
+9 MGEEKKNDGRRAPVR
-17 RTRQK
+17 RRMSVKKSGEEAPRRQVAPK
-22 EKDEKAPAK
+22 AAQEGQAAPAIRTP
-31 SVCLKLRR
+31 RR
-39 QRPAQRKEIFVAENE
+39 KPAAKKPENAEAAQTKQPAPKPAQPRRSA
-54 NRDLNKPNQNQNSNN
+54 KPAQKNSVPAQNGKPVQNGKPA
-69 QTPNN
+69 QPR
-74 AHAEQNPRA
+74 QNPRA
-83 PRRRPAPRAARPA
+83 K
-96 AEGET
+96 G
-101 QTTGAAPRKPRMPR
+101 
-115 KPRARQA
+115 
-122 DGQTAPKPRTPRA
+122 
-135 AAANP
+135 
-140 TAAAQEAPK
+140 
-149 PRRPRMPRKPM
+149 
-160 NPTAAQAAN
+160 
-169 GEAQTAAQTPRAP
+169 
-182 RTRTPRPRTVNAAGA
+182 GA
-197 QTVNPTAAPQQA
+197 QGGKAPA
-209 AKPMQPRRNSP
+209 M
-220 RPRAANAVRADRP
+220 RP
-233 QTGMRRRI
+233 QTGRRR
-241 VAPVALEEKPCI
+241 VAPPAAVQADKPFI
-253 SQTLQWVGKKP
+253 SQTLQLVGKKP

-300 GNDIIIVDC
+300 GNDIVIVDC

-360 FRAPIYG
+360 FKAPIYG
-367 GRMTIE
+367 GKMAVE

-384 GLTKSCELHVVEA
+384 GLTKSCTLRAVEA
-397 GETIRSGCFS
+397 GEVIRAGCFS

-428 IGIIMHSGDFK
+428 IGTIVHSGDFK
-439 IDYTPIN
+439 IDYTPIS
-446 GAIMDLQRIA
+446 GDIMDLQRIA

-496 KGRIFVATFSSN
+496 QGRIFVATFSSN
-508 TSRLQQI
+508 VSRLQQI

-539 ANNLGYIQKKPD
+539 ANNLGYIQMKPD

-556 SQVDNYP
+556 SQVDKLP
-563 PEQVV
+563 PEQVC

-585 AFSNHREIEIQPGD
+585 AFNNHRELEIQAGD
-599 TVIISATPIPGNEKP
+599 TVIISASPIPGNEKP

-623 RRGAKVYYSALA
+623 KRDAKVYYSALA

-644 QEEIKLVHALVRPKF
+644 QEEIKLVHSLVRPKF

-704 VTGFTNGDAVLID
+704 VTGFTNGEAVLID
-717 GASVGEVDNSVLR
+717 GSSKGEVDNSVLR
-730 ERKLLSDDGVVAISL
+730 ERKLLSDDGVVSIAL
-745 AVSKKTGAMMAQPVV
+745 AVSRKNGAMMAQPVV

-769 EHAKIEAAC
+769 EHQKIEAAC
-778 RQHAANAVA
+778 RQHAANMVT
-787 RIAVGGKKVQEAVA
+787 RTIASGKKVRDSIPQMQ
-801 SGQLQGQLRS
+801 SQMRS
-811 FLYER
+811 FLYEK
-816 TKRRPVVMINLI
+816 TKRRPVVLINLI

>member
-1 MTASLKID
+1 MTD
-9 VFRRDDLR
+9 
-17 RTRQK
+17 
-22 EKDEKAPAK
+22 
-31 SVCLKLRR
+31 
-39 QRPAQRKEIFVAENE
+39 NE
-54 NRDLNKPNQNQNSNN
+54 NREDRENIKPAEGQKKDKAQAGARRRPVRRTAQPGQAAAQEPAAPRKSGTVRKPRVSAPVSRNQEEAKAS
-69 QTPNN
+69 P
-74 AHAEQNPRA
+74 AREQPRA
-83 PRRRPAPRAARPA
+83 PRRGRSPAPAQPALPAGTAGGQSAVSLETAQKARAPRASSRSAGGQNPASAPRRKPA
-96 AEGET
+96 AT
-101 QTTGAAPRKPRMPR
+101 RPRQGRRHIVSP
-115 KPRARQA
+115 
-122 DGQTAPKPRTPRA
+122 
-135 AAANP
+135 
-140 TAAAQEAPK
+140 AAQ
-149 PRRPRMPRKPM
+149 
-160 NPTAAQAAN
+160 
-169 GEAQTAAQTPRAP
+169 
-182 RTRTPRPRTVNAAGA
+182 
-197 QTVNPTAAPQQA
+197 
-209 AKPMQPRRNSP
+209 
-220 RPRAANAVRADRP
+220 
-233 QTGMRRRI
+233 
-241 VAPVALEEKPCI
+241 EEKPCI
-253 SQTLQWVGKKP
+253 SQTLQLTGRRP
-264 PTMRSRASEHPSR
+264 PSMRSRASAHPTKS
-277 ATLRMIPL
+277 TLRMIPL

-350 IGGLPYLMRE
+350 IGGLPYLLRE
-360 FRAPIYG
+360 FRAPVYG

-373 LLKYKLDDRVP
+373 LLGYKLDDRVP
-384 GLTKSCELHVVEA
+384 GLARSCELHVAEA
-397 GETIRSGCFS
+397 GDVIRAGCFA

-428 IGIIMHSGDFK
+428 IGIIVHSGDFK

-446 GAIMDLQRIA
+446 GEIMDLQRIA

-489 ADMFKDA
+489 AEMFKDA
-496 KGRIFVATFSSN
+496 RGRIFVATFSSN
-508 TSRLQQI
+508 VSRLQQI

-551 TLIEI
+551 TLIEL
-556 SQVDNYP
+556 SQVDHYP

-644 QEEIKLVHALVRPKF
+644 QEEIKLVHSLVRPKF

-673 AELAHKLGVPFENI
+673 AELAHRLGVPFENI

-704 VTGFTNGDAVLID
+704 VAGFTNGDAVLID
-717 GASVGEVDNSVLR
+717 GASSVGEVDNSVLR
-730 ERKLLSDDGVVAISL
+730 ERKLLSADGVVAISL
-745 AVSKKTGAMMAQPVV
+745 VINRRTGMMMAQPVV

-769 EHAKIEAAC
+769 EHAKIEADC
-778 RQHAANAVA
+778 RQHAANFVT
-787 RIAVGGKKVQEAVA
+787 RTLSSGHKVQEAVS
-801 SGQLQGQLRS
+801 SGQMQGQMRS

-816 TKRRPVVMINLI
+816 TKRRPVVMINLT

>member
-1 MTASLKID
+1 M
-9 VFRRDDLR
+9 
-17 RTRQK
+17 
-22 EKDEKAPAK
+22 
-31 SVCLKLRR
+31 
-39 QRPAQRKEIFVAENE
+39 AENE
-54 NRDLNKPNQNQNSNN
+54 NRDLNQPSQHQNQNNGNHNN
-69 QTPNN
+69 PNN
-74 AHAEQNPRA
+74 GRQDAPQRA
-83 PRRRPAPRAARPA
+83 PRRRPMPRRTAAKPT

-101 QTTGAAPRKPRMPR
+101 QTAAAAPRKPRMPR
-115 KPRARQA
+115 KPRAQQP
-122 DGQTAPKPRTPRA
+122 QTAEQTADKP
-135 AAANP
+135 
-140 TAAAQEAPK
+140 QEAAK
-149 PRRPRMPRKPM
+149 SAQPRRPRMPRKPM
-160 NPTAAQAAN
+160 NPAAAQTAN
-169 GEAQTAAQTPRAP
+169 GDKPQAAQTPRAP
-182 RTRTPRPRTVNAAGA
+182 RTTNRARTARPRTAAPANAVSAA
-197 QTVNPTAAPQQA
+197 NPAAAPQQTV
-209 AKPMQPRRNSP
+209 KPAQPRRNSP
-220 RPRAANAVRADRP
+220 RPRVNNAQTAERPRTANARQADRP

-745 AVSKKTGAMMAQPVV
+745 AVNKKTGEMMAQPVV

-769 EHAKIEAAC
+769 EHVKIEAAC

-787 RIAVGGKKVQEAVA
+787 RIAASGKKVQEAVS

>member
-1 MTASLKID
+1 MLC
-9 VFRRDDLR
+9 RDDLR
-17 RTRQK
+17 QRDGWK
-22 EKDEKAPAK
+22 PKKAPEKVRLFEATQTTI
-31 SVCLKLRR
+31 CE
-39 QRPAQRKEIFVAENE
+39 RKEIFVAENE
-54 NRDLNKPNQNQNSNN
+54 NRDLNKPNQNQTGSNAGN
-69 QTPNN
+69 PNN
-74 AHAEQNPRA
+74 NHADQPQRA
-83 PRRRPAPRAARPA
+83 PRRRPMPRRNAARQTS
-96 AEGET
+96 EGEA
-101 QTTGAAPRKPRMPR
+101 QTANAAPRKPRMPR
-115 KPRARQA
+115 KPRAQQPQPVGQA
-122 DGQTAPKPRTPRA
+122 ADKP
-135 AAANP
+135 
-140 TAAAQEAPK
+140 QEAAK

-160 NPTAAQAAN
+160 NQNPAPAAN
-169 GEAQTAAQTPRAP
+169 GEAQAAAQAPRAP
-182 RTRTPRPRTVNAAGA
+182 KANTRTARPRATAAVGSTGNAP
-197 QTVNPTAAPQQA
+197 QIAAPQQA
-209 AKPMQPRRNSP
+209 AKPMQPRRNPP
-220 RPRAANAVRADRP
+220 RPRANSARPAERP

-241 VAPVALEEKPCI
+241 VAPIAPEEKPCI

-428 IGIIMHSGDFK
+428 IGIDHALRRLQDRLYADQRRDHGSPAHRADRPRGRAALRLR
-439 IDYTPIN
+439 IDEHR
-446 GAIMDLQRIA
+446 GAGLLQERAPRRRIDGRYV
-456 QIGREGVLLFV
+456 QGRERPHLRGDVLLRYV
-467 CESTNIEVPGF
+467 
-478 SKSERHVGESM
+478 
-489 ADMFKDA
+489 
-496 KGRIFVATFSSN
+496 
-508 TSRLQQI
+508 SRLQQI

-745 AVSKKTGAMMAQPVV
+745 AVNRKTGAMMAQPVV

-769 EHAKIEAAC
+769 EHVKIEAAC

-787 RIAVGGKKVQEAVA
+787 RIAASGKKVQEAVA

>member
-1 MTASLKID
+1 M
-9 VFRRDDLR
+9 
-17 RTRQK
+17 
-22 EKDEKAPAK
+22 
-31 SVCLKLRR
+31 
-39 QRPAQRKEIFVAENE
+39 AENE
-54 NRDLNKPNQNQNSNN
+54 NRDLNQPSQHQNQNNGNN
-69 QTPNN
+69 NNPNN
-74 AHAEQNPRA
+74 GRQDAPQRA
-83 PRRRPAPRAARPA
+83 PRRRPMPRRTAAKPT

-101 QTTGAAPRKPRMPR
+101 QTAAAAPRKPRMPR
-115 KPRARQA
+115 KPRAQQP
-122 DGQTAPKPRTPRA
+122 QTAEQTADKP
-135 AAANP
+135 
-140 TAAAQEAPK
+140 QEAAK
-149 PRRPRMPRKPM
+149 SAQPRRPRMPRKPM
-160 NPTAAQAAN
+160 NPAAAQTAN
-169 GEAQTAAQTPRAP
+169 GDKPQAAQTPRAP
-182 RTRTPRPRTVNAAGA
+182 RTTNRTRTARPRTAAPANAVSAA
-197 QTVNPTAAPQQA
+197 NPAAAPQQTV
-209 AKPMQPRRNSP
+209 KPAQPRRNPP
-220 RPRAANAVRADRP
+220 RPRVNNAQTAERPRTANARQADRP

-350 IGGLPYLMRE
+350 IGGLPYLLRE
-360 FRAPIYG
+360 FRAPVYG

-745 AVSKKTGAMMAQPVV
+745 AVSKKTGEMMAQPVV

-769 EHAKIEAAC
+769 EHVKIEAAC

-787 RIAVGGKKVQEAVA
+787 RIAASGKKVQEAVS

>member
-1 MTASLKID
+1 MTDNEKTKNHLNTQGNEMKENTGRKRPS
-9 VFRRDDLR
+9 VRRPAG
-17 RTRQK
+17 K
-22 EKDEKAPAK
+22 KAAPAK
-31 SVCLKLRR
+31 
-39 QRPAQRKEIFVAENE
+39 AQK
-54 NRDLNKPNQNQNSNN
+54 S
-69 QTPNN
+69 
-74 AHAEQNPRA
+74 
-83 PRRRPAPRAARPA
+83 
-96 AEGET
+96 
-101 QTTGAAPRKPRMPR
+101 
-115 KPRARQA
+115 
-122 DGQTAPKPRTPRA
+122 
-135 AAANP
+135 
-140 TAAAQEAPK
+140 AAAQAPVKENTAK
-149 PRRPRMPRKPM
+149 PAARKAKP
-160 NPTAAQAAN
+160 
-169 GEAQTAAQTPRAP
+169 
-182 RTRTPRPRTVNAAGA
+182 
-197 QTVNPTAAPQQA
+197 A
-209 AKPMQPRRNSP
+209 AKPAAKKAAPAAKAAKAAAPGEQKQPARSAQPKAAPNKKSSQTKSVRRPNPAKRRSAAPEVMQ
-220 RPRAANAVRADRP
+220 AD
-233 QTGMRRRI
+233 
-241 VAPVALEEKPCI
+241 KPFI
-253 SQTLQWVGKKP
+253 SQTLQLVGKKP

-309 GQIFPDETMP
+309 GQSFPDETMP
-319 GVDAVIPDFTYVLQ
+319 GVDSVIPDFTYVLQ

-360 FRAPIYG
+360 FKAPIYG
-367 GRMTIE
+367 GKMAVE
-373 LLKYKLDDRVP
+373 LLKYKLDDKVP
-384 GLTKSCELHVVEA
+384 GLTKSCTLRAVEA
-397 GETIRSGCFS
+397 GDTVRAGCFA

-422 FAIRTP
+422 LAIKTP
-428 IGIIMHSGDFK
+428 IGTIVHSGDFK

-446 GAIMDLQRIA
+446 GEIMDLQRIA
-456 QIGREGVLLFV
+456 EIGREGVLLFV

-496 KGRIFVATFSSN
+496 QGRIFVATFSSN
-508 TSRLQQI
+508 VSRLQQI

-539 ANNLGYIQKKPD
+539 ANNLGYIQMKPD

-556 SQVDNYP
+556 SQVDKLP
-563 PEQVV
+563 PEQVC

-585 AFSNHREIEIQPGD
+585 AFSNHRELEIQAGD

-623 RRGAKVYYSALA
+623 RRGATVYYSALA
-635 DVHVSGHAS
+635 NVHVSGHAS
-644 QEEIKLVHALVRPKF
+644 QEEIKLVHSLVRPKF

-697 ISKGSAR
+697 IAKGSAK

-717 GASVGEVDNSVLR
+717 GSSKGEVDNTVLR
-730 ERKLLSDDGVVAISL
+730 ERKLLSDDGVVSIAL
-745 AVSKKTGAMMAQPVV
+745 AVNKQGAMMAQPVV

-769 EHAKIEAAC
+769 EHQKIEAAC
-778 RQHAANAVA
+778 RQHAANMVT
-787 RIAVGGKKVQEAVA
+787 RTISSGKKVKEAVA
-801 SGQLQGQLRS
+801 SGQMQGQMRS
-811 FLYER
+811 FLYEK

>member
-1 MTASLKID
+1 MADNENKDNVTPASNNEGHARTG
-9 VFRRDDLR
+9 RRPMR
-17 RTRQK
+17 RTPQK
-22 EKDEKAPAK
+22 
-31 SVCLKLRR
+31 
-39 QRPAQRKEIFVAENE
+39 NE
-54 NRDLNKPNQNQNSNN
+54 NHENQ
-69 QTPNN
+69 
-74 AHAEQNPRA
+74 
-83 PRRRPAPRAARPA
+83 
-96 AEGET
+96 EGAT
-101 QTTGAAPRKPRMPR
+101 PRMPR
-115 KPRARQA
+115 KPRAEGEERPRMPRRRKPAVNPENAAQKPAPRQNA
-122 DGQTAPKPRTPRA
+122 RPNAPK
-135 AAANP
+135 AN
-140 TAAAQEAPK
+140 AQEAPK
-149 PRRPRMPRKPM
+149 QNASKPNNQRTNAQRTGAPRNNAPRPNAPKANVQNAQKVQPAAQKPQANPQKPGAENGTQKPNARKPR
-160 NPTAAQAAN
+160 N
-169 GEAQTAAQTPRAP
+169 AP
-182 RTRTPRPRTVNAAGA
+182 RQG
-197 QTVNPTAAPQQA
+197 
-209 AKPMQPRRNSP
+209 
-220 RPRAANAVRADRP
+220 
-233 QTGMRRRI
+233 RRRVI
-241 VAPVALEEKPCI
+241 APVIQEEKPCI
-253 SQTLQWVGKKP
+253 SQMLQWVGKRP
-264 PTMRSRASEHPSR
+264 PTTRSRASAHPGR
-277 ATLRMIPL
+277 GTLRMIPL

-333 NRDRVRGIFITH
+333 NRDRVRGIFVTH

-350 IGGLPYLMRE
+350 IGGLPYLLRE
-360 FRAPIYG
+360 FKAPVYG

-373 LLKYKLDDRVP
+373 LLKYKLDDRVA
-384 GLTKSCELHVVEA
+384 GLTKSCELRVVEA
-397 GETIRSGCFS
+397 GETIKAGCFS

-428 IGIIMHSGDFK
+428 IGIVMHSGDFK

-446 GAIMDLQRIA
+446 GEIMDLQRIA
-456 QIGREGVLLFV
+456 QIGKEGVLLFV

-508 TSRLQQI
+508 VSRLQQI

-556 SQVDNYP
+556 SQVDHYP

-568 IISTGS
+568 ILSTGS
-574 QGEPMSALTRI
+574 QGEPLSALTRI
-585 AFSNHREIEIQPGD
+585 AFANHREIEIQQGD

-644 QEEIKLVHALVRPKF
+644 QEEIKLVHKLIQPKF

-697 ISKGSAR
+697 ISKGAAR

-730 ERKLLSDDGVVAISL
+730 ERKMLSDDGVVAISL
-745 AVSKKTGAMMAQPVV
+745 AISRKTGDMAAAPVV

-778 RQHAANAVA
+778 RQHVTNAVH
-787 RIAVGGKKVQEAVA
+787 RMVSQGRKVKEAVS
-801 SGQLQGQLRS
+801 SGQMQGQLRS

>member
-1 MTASLKID
+1 MTDNENNKTPD
-9 VFRRDDLR
+9 MGEEKKNDGRRAPARR
-17 RTRQK
+17 RTNVKKSGEGAPRKQAAPK
-22 EKDEKAPAK
+22 AVQEGQAAPAIK
-31 SVCLKLRR
+31 TPRR
-39 QRPAQRKEIFVAENE
+39 KPAAKKPENTETAQAKQQKPAQPR
-54 NRDLNKPNQNQNSNN
+54 RSTKPAQNAQNGKPVQNTQNGKPVQNAQNSKPAQGGKPVQNGKPA
-69 QTPNN
+69 QPR
-74 AHAEQNPRA
+74 QNPRA
-83 PRRRPAPRAARPA
+83 K
-96 AEGET
+96 G
-101 QTTGAAPRKPRMPR
+101 
-115 KPRARQA
+115 
-122 DGQTAPKPRTPRA
+122 
-135 AAANP
+135 
-140 TAAAQEAPK
+140 
-149 PRRPRMPRKPM
+149 
-160 NPTAAQAAN
+160 
-169 GEAQTAAQTPRAP
+169 
-182 RTRTPRPRTVNAAGA
+182 GA
-197 QTVNPTAAPQQA
+197 QGGKAPA
-209 AKPMQPRRNSP
+209 M
-220 RPRAANAVRADRP
+220 RP
-233 QTGMRRRI
+233 QTGRRR
-241 VAPVALEEKPCI
+241 VTPPAAVQVDKPFI
-253 SQTLQWVGKKP
+253 SQTLQLVGKKP

-360 FRAPIYG
+360 FKAPIYG
-367 GRMTIE
+367 GKMAVE

-384 GLTKSCELHVVEA
+384 GLTKSCTLRAVEA
-397 GETIRSGCFS
+397 GEMVRAGCFS

-428 IGIIMHSGDFK
+428 IGTIVHSGDFK
-439 IDYTPIN
+439 IDYTPIS
-446 GAIMDLQRIA
+446 GDIMDLQRIA

-496 KGRIFVATFSSN
+496 QGRIFVATFSSN
-508 TSRLQQI
+508 VSRLQQI

-539 ANNLGYIQKKPD
+539 ANNLGYIQMKPD

-556 SQVDNYP
+556 SQVDKLP
-563 PEQVV
+563 PEQVC

-585 AFSNHREIEIQPGD
+585 AFNNHRELEIQAGD
-599 TVIISATPIPGNEKP
+599 TVIISASPIPGNEKP

-623 RRGAKVYYSALA
+623 KRDAKVYYSALA

-644 QEEIKLVHALVRPKF
+644 QEEIKLVHSLVRPKF

-704 VTGFTNGDAVLID
+704 VTGFTNGEAVLID
-717 GASVGEVDNSVLR
+717 GASKGEVDNSVLR
-730 ERKLLSDDGVVAISL
+730 ERKLLSDDGVVSIAL
-745 AVSKKTGAMMAQPVV
+745 AVSRKSGAMMAQPVV

-769 EHAKIEAAC
+769 EHQKIESAC
-778 RQHAANAVA
+778 RQHAANMVT
-787 RIAVGGKKVQEAVA
+787 RTIASGKKVRDSIPQMQ
-801 SGQLQGQLRS
+801 SQMRS
-811 FLYER
+811 FLYEK
-816 TKRRPVVMINLI
+816 TKRRPVVLINLI